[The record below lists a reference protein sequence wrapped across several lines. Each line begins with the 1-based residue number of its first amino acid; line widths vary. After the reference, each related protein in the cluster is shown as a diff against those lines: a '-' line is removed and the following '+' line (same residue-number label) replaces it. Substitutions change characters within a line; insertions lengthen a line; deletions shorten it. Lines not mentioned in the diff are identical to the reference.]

1 MRKSTK
7 IGVRK
12 AGRQKI
18 IGLVLSRESKPCRE
32 VILQCA
38 RRKSW
43 SVVGIKQ
50 LGRRLDGW
58 MTEPSQL
65 CGMSASGPLVR
76 LPRVDLLLRW
86 PEEGKGIDGATTGW
100 KEPITRVMADPVSV
114 GERAAEHLAAKGFP
128 ALTMVAWG
136 PLAEAE
142 TCRAA
147 FAKGAAAARCRFWHH
162 GSLGVGVKFSRGLR
176 LWEVF
181 LNKLGQVG
189 QPVGV
194 FLPSVVLGSSLVRAA
209 QRRGLR
215 IPEDMGI
222 LSCEVAPVSSA
233 RSPIALSCL
242 DMNLPGQVLAA
253 FRRLD
258 CRMQGHGPKTETVY
272 VPVRRVLAR
281 ESTGGRTG
289 DLVFISRAQHFIFCN
304 FHRPIQV
311 VDVAEAV
318 GLPVRSLS
326 RYFARAIGTTVAHE
340 IFRLRMAHA
349 QRLLRQG
356 RGKLRQ
362 VASQSGFSS
371 VEHFSRCFLRAV
383 RQSPGEYRR
392 RCSLP

>member
-1 MRKSTK
+1 MK
-7 IGVRK
+7 IGLRK
-12 AGRQKI
+12 AERKKI
-18 IGLVLSRESKPCRE
+18 IGLVLSRGSKPCRE
-32 VILQCA
+32 VILQCV

-43 SVVGIKQ
+43 SIVGIQQ
-50 LGRRLDGW
+50 LGRHLDGW

-65 CGMSASGPLVR
+65 GGMSASGPLQR
-76 LPRVDLLLRW
+76 LPRVDLHWRW
-86 PEEGKGIDGATTGW
+86 PEEAKGVDESTTGW

-114 GERAAEHLAAKGFP
+114 GKRAAEHLATNGFST
-128 ALTMVAWG
+128 LTMVAWG
-136 PLAEAE
+136 PRAEVE

-147 FAKGAAAARCRFWHH
+147 FAKEAAASRCRFWHH
-162 GSLGVGVKFSRGLR
+162 GLPGVGVKFSRGLR

-181 LNKLGQVG
+181 LNKLGQVEK
-189 QPVGV
+189 PVGV
-194 FLPSVVLGSSLVRAA
+194 FLPSVALGSSLVRAA
-209 QRRGLR
+209 QGCGLR
-215 IPEDMGI
+215 IPEDIGI

-242 DMNLPGQVLAA
+242 DMNLRGQALVAV
-253 FRRLD
+253 RQLD
-258 CRMQGHGPKTETVY
+258 GRMQGHGPKTKTVY
-272 VPVRRVLAR
+272 VPVRRVLSR

-289 DLVFISRAQHFIFCN
+289 DLVFISRAQRFIFCN

-311 VDVAEAV
+311 VDVAEGV

-340 IFRLRMAHA
+340 IFRLRIGHA

-371 VEHFSRCFLRAV
+371 VEHLSRCFLRAV
-383 RQSPGEYRR
+383 KQSPGDYRR
-392 RCSLP
+392 RCSPP